1 DPLLEPPPRRGRGSL
16 QPCRDRRPRAPRV
29 RGPHRRAAAVV
40 RRALPTRGLGPRA
53 RSCDRA
59 VDARHHGDRRRR
71 RRRSLRRGRRAGGR
85 RAVDRARPR
94 RRRHPLARARP
105 RLPRGSVLPPHRAR
119 RGGRMTAVVYR
130 WELRKLVA
138 QKRTYAGFVAAA
150 VFALAFVLVLR
161 LKHNAAVPADIP
173 LGSQVKHTGLALPLV
188 LLQFASIFGAPLIT
202 ALVASDI
209 FATEHQNATLKTVL
223 TRSVGRGSLYAGK
236 AFAAA
241 TYAAA
246 VVLTCGLVA
255 FVGASVAFGLHPLRD
270 VAGATHSVANALGL

>member
-1 DPLLEPPPRRGRGSL
+1 
-16 QPCRDRRPRAPRV
+16 
-29 RGPHRRAAAVV
+29 
-40 RRALPTRGLGPRA
+40 
-53 RSCDRA
+53 
-59 VDARHHGDRRRR
+59 
-71 RRRSLRRGRRAGGR
+71 
-85 RAVDRARPR
+85 
-94 RRRHPLARARP
+94 
-105 RLPRGSVLPPHRAR
+105 
-119 RGGRMTAVVYR
+119 MTAVVYR

-270 VAGATHSVANALGL
+270 VTGATHSVANALGLVAAGYGVYLLPVFVVCAFSFFLSVVTRNGAAALVGALLYALGFQLVSALPGIGGGKRYLLPDQWSAWQSLFHEPGHGGSLCRAVWLCAIYIAVPVVAGWLVFRRRDVAGD